1 MACKEYTSI
10 DWLSGTCRSIG
21 GEAYFVGPGVSRV
34 MNPTLRVIC
43 GECPV
48 VKDCGEWAL
57 HHEEYGFWG
66 GMSPREMVN
75 IRIERGI
82 RYTEP
87 DSGLSNV

>member
-1 MACKEYTSI
+1 MACKEYSSI

-66 GMSPREMVN
+66 AMSPRERCGVRREADLALPPPKDRK
-75 IRIERGI
+75 RI
-82 RYTEP
+82 
-87 DSGLSNV
+87 